1 MAQGDLIL
9 TVTDVRGESNDK
21 DLPDGIELTGWTF
34 AGNSM
39 WDPNTGQSV
48 GRVKMGELIVTK
60 RVDISSPIL
69 IQFML
74 TNKLIDEVKLINRK
88 AGGNRQEG
96 FYRIELKDARVRS
109 VTQKGT
115 ATGSTMLEET
125 VAFGF
130 KRITWTHSEQGSQG
144 SLLGGPVSTN
154 YEWDRN
160 R

>member
-74 TNKLIDEVKLINRK
+74 TRPTT
-88 AGGNRQEG
+88 GHRQPPM
-96 FYRIELKDARVRS
+96 
-109 VTQKGT
+109 
-115 ATGSTMLEET
+115 STTPL
-125 VAFGF
+125 FPS
-130 KRITWTHSEQGSQG
+130 RR
-144 SLLGGPVSTN
+144 L
-154 YEWDRN
+154 
-160 R
+160 

>member
-21 DLPDGIELTGWTF
+21 DLPDGIELTGWSF
-34 AGNSM
+34 AGSSQ
-39 WDPNTGQSV
+39 WDPTSGQTS

-60 RVDISSPIL
+60 RVDLSSPIL
-69 IQFML
+69 IKFMT

-96 FYRIELKDARVRS
+96 FYRIELKEARVRA
-109 VTQKGT
+109 VTQKG
-115 ATGSTMLEET
+115 ASAGSTTLEET
-125 VAFGF
+125 VSFGY
-130 KRITWTHSEQGSQG
+130 KKITWTHSEQGSQG
-144 SLLGGPVSTN
+144 SLLGGPVSTE
-154 YEWDRN
+154 YEWDTN